1 MNREPMSHAY
11 SEGDLIKQPASANA
25 LPPSDPTRPSEAAH
39 GRTAQIGNV
48 LKERLLL
55 SLAGAFTMIGLLQL
69 GLVSAYNHTTP
80 LTGYTIESGWL
91 IGAGTGWLIGF
102 GVIHRQLN
110 QRQRAR
116 DPYLLPIVALLT
128 GWGLIEI
135 ARLAPGFLPRQVAWL
150 SIASAVL
157 IGVLRAPAD
166 LKWLRRYRYTWL
178 SSGLALLALTFLIGV
193 NPAGAGLPLW
203 LGGLAG
209 VFFQP
214 AEILKLLFVAF
225 LASYL
230 AEKREVARSLRLR
243 NHQPASPPSPLS
255 QNRTTSRDFGR
266 EGAATPLSDEPPFV
280 RRRGAG
286 GEAEQFPF
294 LTRPYLAPL
303 LAMWA
308 VSMVLLVAQQ
318 DLGSSL
324 LLYFSFLVMLFLAS
338 GQLRYPAMGAALLVV
353 AGIVGYGL
361 IGRVQGRIDT
371 WLNPWADASG
381 TSYQVVQ
388 SLIAL
393 NSGGVIGVGLGQGDP
408 DVILPAVHTDMPLA
422 AIGEEFGLAGTLAVI
437 ACFSVLT
444 LRGLRIAIVAR
455 TTFGR
460 LLAAGLAVAIGLQ
473 AWIIMAGNAGLA
485 PLTGVTLPFVS
496 YGGSSLLIS
505 FISIGL
511 LLHIGADLD

>member
-1 MNREPMSHAY
+1 MNPMMTT
-11 SEGDLIKQPASANA
+11 LSAA
-25 LPPSDPTRPSEAAH
+25 VLPSDSTQPSEAAH
-39 GRTAQIGNV
+39 GWTAQAGGA

-55 SLAGAFTMIGLLQL
+55 ALAGAFTLVGLLQL

-80 LTGYTIESGWL
+80 LSGYTIEPGWL
-91 IGAGTGWLIGF
+91 IGAGAGWLICF

-110 QRQRAR
+110 QRQRDH

-150 SIASAVL
+150 GVASAVL
-157 IGVLRAPAD
+157 IGVLHAPTD

-178 SSGLALLALTFLIGV
+178 LIGLVLLALTFLIGV
-193 NPAGAGLPLW
+193 NPEGAGLPLW

-214 AEILKLLFVAF
+214 SEMLKVLFIAF

-230 AEKREVARSLRLR
+230 AEKREVARSLSPRDLT
-243 NHQPASPPSPLS
+243 ASPPTTPPLPK
-255 QNRTTSRDFGR
+255 SREAFRFR
-266 EGAATPLSDEPPFV
+266 E
-280 RRRGAG
+280 RGPG
-286 GEAEQFPF
+286 GEAEQLPF
-294 LTRPYLAPL
+294 LTLPYLAPL

-338 GQLRYPAMGAALLVV
+338 GQLRYLAIGAALLVV
-353 AGIVGYGL
+353 AGIAGYGL

-371 WLNPWADASG
+371 WLNPWADAAG

-393 NSGGVIGVGLGQGDP
+393 NSGGVIGAGLGQGYP
-408 DVILPAVHTDMPLA
+408 DAILPAAHTDMPLA

-437 ACFSVLT
+437 ACFGTLT
-444 LRGLRIAIVAR
+444 LRGLRIAAVAR

-460 LLAAGLAVAIGLQ
+460 LLAAGLAAALGLQ

-505 FISIGL
+505 FIEIGL
-511 LLHIGADLD
+511 LLHISADRD